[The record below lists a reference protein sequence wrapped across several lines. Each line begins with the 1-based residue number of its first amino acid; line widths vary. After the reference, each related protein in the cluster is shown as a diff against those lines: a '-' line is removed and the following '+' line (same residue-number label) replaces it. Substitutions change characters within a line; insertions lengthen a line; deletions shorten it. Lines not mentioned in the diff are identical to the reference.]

1 MFDAAIKRAS
11 DLRLDLFV
19 HPELEI
25 QIPESSHPRSVG
37 QFIHWVVRPV
47 PGDRQTQLVRALRQW
62 IRGRFQHLRHLVI
75 SDDPGQGKTVL
86 SLQIQK
92 LLCTPE
98 SRSRIFGDSYPRL
111 VVHWMSRLPQTSK
124 HHPSIV
130 DVLMADTALVDV
142 FPDESVRKKV
152 IGYAMAEGRL
162 VIVLDAFDELPA
174 EQKRQVV
181 KLFEQSPD
189 KIRWIVTGRDWAINR
204 EIADQKLFDPKEFF
218 RLRIKAFSTK
228 LQDLYMSQA
237 LPGVEWRSVLS
248 GPKED
253 WDELLGLPA
262 TLRELI
268 RALSLPSGKKGKGP
282 RFESPSDLFCF
293 ISQHMLLRELRKD
306 KNAKAIAEDGLD
318 LKPTV
323 AASLVQRGIG
333 AVALE
338 MALRGHWREV
348 IKPTTPEL
356 NEEIQDIWKWAKKR
370 FMEGGEDV
378 SEESW
383 KWVKKFL
390 NQYEFNGGAAQADL
404 GAESLVF
411 RNVRIQELNLGRY
424 LVNFASSTDLRGEK
438 KSKSKQ
444 ASKGTKRAQSAIDCL
459 GLDSWTNTWRC
470 AIKMPVLKRGK
481 DHGVNR
487 ECYEE
492 GLRLLFERPTQV
504 DQRRPTKLM
513 WEAQEW
519 LGEKAGLKELVPRL
533 HEHLV
538 NQFQSIKQNL
548 EYGSA
553 VAELLDPARYVLLRC
568 GDDPTL
574 EKDTGKFLMG
584 PDDDD
589 NDDDGRTVAV
599 TLSQRFGIC
608 RYQLTEEQFSVW
620 DNIPDPAGSNIPVNE
635 VSWWDSYF
643 FLVGLS
649 GERVKLSDGRE
660 YSFTFPTEAQWE
672 YACRAGSTTDY
683 CYGDDEGGLDQYAWY
698 SNNSGGS
705 RHPVGEKKPN
715 AWGMYDMHGNL
726 WEWCWDWDGAYPSG
740 PVTDPVG
747 PPKGSSRVDRGGSW
761 DLVAADCQSA
771 YRLRNVP
778 SIRYDSIGFRLALSS
793 FGIPQSP
800 EADKSS
806 GAGGGT

>member
-1 MFDAAIKRAS
+1 M
-11 DLRLDLFV
+11 
-19 HPELEI
+19 
-25 QIPESSHPRSVG
+25 
-37 QFIHWVVRPV
+37 
-47 PGDRQTQLVRALRQW
+47 
-62 IRGRFQHLRHLVI
+62 
-75 SDDPGQGKTVL
+75 
-86 SLQIQK
+86 
-92 LLCTPE
+92 
-98 SRSRIFGDSYPRL
+98 
-111 VVHWMSRLPQTSK
+111 

-152 IGYAMAEGRL
+152 IDYAMAEGRL

-181 KLFEQSPD
+181 DLFEQSSD

-218 RLRIKAFSTK
+218 RLRIKAISTE
-228 LQDLYMSQA
+228 LQDLYMSRA

-248 GPKED
+248 GSTED

-268 RALSLPSGKKGKGP
+268 RALSLKSGKEGKAL

-293 ISQHMLLRELRKD
+293 SSQQMLLRELRKD
-306 KNAKAIAEDGLD
+306 KNATAIAEDGLD

-411 RNVRIQELNLGRY
+411 RNVRIQELYLGRY

-504 DQRRPTKLM
+504 DQRRPTQMMRAAEK
-513 WEAQEW
+513 W
-519 LGEKAGLKELVPRL
+519 LGKKARLKELIPRL

-538 NQFQSIKQNL
+538 NQFQSIKQT
-548 EYGSA
+548 EQYRSA

-584 PDDDD
+584 PDQSDDD
-589 NDDDGRTVAV
+589 RTVAV
-599 TLSQRFGIC
+599 MLSQRFGIC
-608 RYQLTEEQFSVW
+608 RFQLTEEQFSVW
-620 DNIPDPAGSNIPVNE
+620 DNIPDPAGSNLPARE
-635 VSWWDSYF
+635 VSWFDCYF

-660 YSFTFPTEAQWE
+660 YRFTFPTEAQWE
-672 YACRAGSTTDY
+672 YSCRAGSTTVY
-683 CYGDDEGGLDQYAWY
+683 CYGDADEELSQYAWY
-698 SNNSGGS
+698 DENFGYFP
-705 RHPVGEKKPN
+705 HPVGLKKPN
-715 AWGMYDMHGNL
+715 AWGLYDVHGNV
-726 WEWCWDWDGAYPSG
+726 WEWCWDWFGEYPSL
-740 PVTDPVG
+740 PVTNPVG
-747 PPKGSSRVDRGGSW
+747 PPKRLSRVIRGGV
-761 DLVAADCQSA
+761 DDGLVFLWSSDRIGDAPD
-771 YRLRNVP
+771 
-778 SIRYDSIGFRLALSS
+778 IRGYDYGFRLALSS
-793 FGIPQSP
+793 SGIPKSP

>member
-1 MFDAAIKRAS
+1 MSDAAIKRAS

-25 QIPESSHPRSVG
+25 QIPKKSQQRVVG
-37 QFIHWVVRPV
+37 QFMQWVVRPV
-47 PGDRQTQLVRALRQW
+47 PGDRRTQLVRSLRQW

-92 LLCTPE
+92 LLCTPK

-111 VVHWMSRLPQTSK
+111 VVHWMSRLPQTSMS
-124 HHPSIV
+124 HPSIL
-130 DVLMADTALVDV
+130 DFFMADASLVHG

-152 IGYAMAEGRL
+152 IDYATAEGRL

-181 KLFEQSPD
+181 KLFEESSD

-228 LQDLYMSQA
+228 LQDLYMSRA

-248 GPKED
+248 GSKKD

-268 RALSLPSGKKGKGP
+268 RALSLTSGKKGKAL

-293 ISQHMLLRELRKD
+293 SSQQMLLRELRKD
-306 KNAKAIAEDGLD
+306 KNAEAIAEDGLD

-323 AASLVQRGIG
+323 AARLVQRGIG

-356 NEEIQDIWKWAKKR
+356 DAEIQDIWTWAKKR
-370 FMEGGEDV
+370 FIEGGEDV

-390 NQYEFNGGAAQADL
+390 NQYEFNGGASQADL
-404 GAESLVF
+404 GSESLVF

-424 LVNFASSTDLRGEK
+424 LVNFASPTDLRGK
-438 KSKSKQ
+438 IKSRPKQ
-444 ASKGTKRAQSAIDCL
+444 ASKRAKRAQSVIECL
-459 GLDSWTNTWRC
+459 GLESWTNTWRS
-470 AIKMPVLKRGK
+470 AIKMPVLEPGK
-481 DHGVNR
+481 DHGVKR
-487 ECYEE
+487 ECYER
-492 GLRLLFERPTQV
+492 GLRLLFERPAQV
-504 DQRRPTKLM
+504 DQRRPTDLM
-513 WEAQEW
+513 WGAQEW
-519 LGEKAGLKELVPRL
+519 LGKNAKLKALVPRL
-533 HEHLV
+533 HDHLAD
-538 NQFQSIKQNL
+538 QFQAIKQIPA
-548 EYGSA
+548 YKSA
-553 VAELLDPARYVLLRC
+553 VADLLDPARYVLLRC

-574 EKDTGKFLMG
+574 DKDTGVFLMG
-584 PDDDD
+584 PDSGD
-589 NDDDGRTVAV
+589 NGRTVKV
-599 TLSQRFGIC
+599 TLSERFGMS
-608 RYQLTEEQFSVW
+608 RYQVTREQFSIW
-620 DNIPDPAGSNIPVNE
+620 DNLASKTERNLPAVG
-635 VSWWDSYF
+635 VSWLDCYF

-649 GERVKLSDGRE
+649 GERVKPSDGRE
-660 YSFTFPTEAQWE
+660 YRFTFPTEAQWE
-672 YACRAGSTTDY
+672 YSCRAGSATSY
-683 CYGDDEGGLDQYAWY
+683 CYGDDEEELTQYAWY
-698 SNNSGGS
+698 DANRTGVP
-705 RHPVGEKKPN
+705 HAVGEKKPN
-715 AWGMYDMHGNL
+715 AWGLYDMHGNV
-726 WEWCWDWDGAYPSG
+726 WEWCWDRYGKYPSE

-747 PPKGSSRVDRGGSW
+747 PKEGSYRVIRGGSW
-761 DLVAADCQSA
+761 INNAANCQSA
-771 YRLRNVP
+771 RRSRRYPSYRNFYL
-778 SIRYDSIGFRLALSS
+778 GFRLALSS
-793 FGIPQSP
+793 SGIPQSP
-800 EADKSS
+800 EADK
-806 GAGGGT
+806 

>member
-1 MFDAAIKRAS
+1 MSDAAIKRAS

-25 QIPESSHPRSVG
+25 QIPKKSQQRVVG
-37 QFIHWVVRPV
+37 QFMQWVVRPV
-47 PGDRQTQLVRALRQW
+47 PGDRRTQLVRSLRQW

-92 LLCTPE
+92 LLCTPK

-111 VVHWMSRLPQTSK
+111 VVHWMSRLPQTSMS
-124 HHPSIV
+124 HPSIL
-130 DVLMADTALVDV
+130 DFFMADASLVHG

-152 IGYAMAEGRL
+152 IDYATAEGRL

-181 KLFEQSPD
+181 KLFEESSD

-228 LQDLYMSQA
+228 LQDLYMSRA

-248 GPKED
+248 GSKKD

-268 RALSLPSGKKGKGP
+268 RALSLTSGKKGKAL

-293 ISQHMLLRELRKD
+293 SSQQMLLRELRKD
-306 KNAKAIAEDGLD
+306 KNAEAIAEDGLD

-323 AASLVQRGIG
+323 AARLVQRGIG

-356 NEEIQDIWKWAKKR
+356 DAEIQDIWTWAKKR
-370 FMEGGEDV
+370 FIEGGEDV

-390 NQYEFNGGAAQADL
+390 NQYEFNGGASQADL
-404 GAESLVF
+404 GSESLVF

-424 LVNFASSTDLRGEK
+424 LVNFASPTDLRGAIK
-438 KSKSKQ
+438 SRPKQVSKS
-444 ASKGTKRAQSAIDCL
+444 AKRAQSVIECI
-459 GLDSWTNTWRC
+459 GLKSWTNTWRS
-470 AIKMPVLKRGK
+470 AIKMPVLERGK
-481 DHGVNR
+481 DHGVKR
-487 ECYEE
+487 ECYER
-492 GLRLLFERPTQV
+492 GLRLLFERPAQV
-504 DQRRPTKLM
+504 DQRRPTDLM
-513 WEAQEW
+513 WGAQEW
-519 LGEKAGLKELVPRL
+519 LGKNAKLKALVPRL
-533 HEHLV
+533 HDHLAD
-538 NQFQSIKQNL
+538 QFQAIKQIPA
-548 EYGSA
+548 YKSA
-553 VAELLDPARYVLLRC
+553 VADLLDPARYVLLRC

-574 EKDTGKFLMG
+574 DKDTGVFLMG
-584 PDDDD
+584 PDSGD
-589 NDDDGRTVAV
+589 NGRTVKV
-599 TLSQRFGIC
+599 TLSERFGMS
-608 RYQLTEEQFSVW
+608 RYQVTREQFSIW
-620 DNIPDPAGSNIPVNE
+620 DNLASKTERNLPAVG
-635 VSWWDSYF
+635 VSWLDCYF

-649 GERVKLSDGRE
+649 GERVKPSDGRE
-660 YSFTFPTEAQWE
+660 YRFTFPTEAQWE
-672 YACRAGSTTDY
+672 YSCRAGSATSY
-683 CYGDDEGGLDQYAWY
+683 CYGDDEEELTQYAWY
-698 SNNSGGS
+698 DANRTGVP
-705 RHPVGEKKPN
+705 HAVGEKKPN
-715 AWGMYDMHGNL
+715 AWGLYDMHGNV
-726 WEWCWDWDGAYPSG
+726 WEWCWDRYGKYPSE

-747 PPKGSSRVDRGGSW
+747 PKEGSYRVIRGGSW
-761 DLVAADCQSA
+761 INNAANCQSA
-771 YRLRNVP
+771 RRSRRYPSYRNFYL
-778 SIRYDSIGFRLALSS
+778 GFRLALSS
-793 FGIPQSP
+793 SGIPQSP
-800 EADKSS
+800 EADK
-806 GAGGGT
+806 